1 MGVRSK
7 FTPSKQEVIVKCDFK
22 LQNIQA
28 SPARFTIPINNGRYW
43 SKNTYGIVYF
53 NNFLF
58 CGANQWTGFYMTS
71 ASVMKWLS
79 NPKKLANRR
88 CSFCPAY
95 VERILLKRYV
105 IKALLLNVLKV

>member
-58 CGANQWTGFYMTS
+58 CGANQWTGLYMTS
-71 ASVMKWLS
+71 ASVMKWLRYLMS
-79 NPKKLANRR
+79 TIHSGGHDGRR
-88 CSFCPAY
+88 H
-95 VERILLKRYV
+95 
-105 IKALLLNVLKV
+105 